1 MPKNDAIS
9 TPKSSNGGK
18 NNDIIDFYQHKDI
31 KKHLTQYHNP
41 HFNDHQI
48 NIPFRLGII
57 GSSSAGKTQLL
68 LNLISKCDDT
78 FGHIIVVYKASE
90 PLYQFLADKIG
101 SKAITFYT
109 RLGELPQPNELD
121 KKFKGKQILLIFDDQ
136 VNEKNQEIIKEYSI
150 RGRKICAGVSI
161 CYLSQSFFKIPKIV
175 RQQFSYLMLLKLSSK
190 RDLNLILSDF
200 SLGVDRDELAL
211 LYKEST
217 AERFNFLKVDVD
229 QPNDNKKFS
238 HNWTGFFHLDDD
250 DDSDGEVE
258 TK

>member
-1 MPKNDAIS
+1 MPK
-9 TPKSSNGGK
+9 TESNE
-18 NNDIIDFYQHKDI
+18 IIDFYQHKDI
-31 KKHLTQYHNP
+31 KKHLTKYHNP
-41 HFNDHQI
+41 HFDDHQI
-48 NIPFRLGII
+48 NVPFRLGII

-68 LNLISKCDDT
+68 LNLIAKCSDT
-78 FGHIIVVYKASE
+78 FAQILVVYKTSE

-101 SKAITFYT
+101 SKVITFYT

-121 KKFKGKQILLIFDDQ
+121 KTFKGKQILLVFDDQ
-136 VNEKNQEIIKEYSI
+136 INEKDQEIIKEYSI

-217 AERFNFLKVDVD
+217 AQRFHFLKVSIDE
-229 QPNDNKKFS
+229 PNDNKKFS
-238 HNWTGFFHLDDD
+238 HNWTDFFQL
-250 DDSDGEVE
+250 SDAD
-258 TK
+258 K